1 MNHTI
6 NHAFVHA
13 LLIVGLATG
22 CQSNKDEKT
31 DDTASANNTS
41 TTAATDTAQTTG
53 SKPALLHSLPVQY
66 NTPDGMALAP
76 DGSVI
81 VSVPN
86 FGNPSYPAALLR
98 MANDTIG
105 FFFAPPKHPD
115 TKHAAP
121 MDLAYGPD
129 GNLYYAD
136 NQWQYSKERKSR
148 LMRVRMQNGKPTTVE
163 TVVEGFRLA
172 NAVLWK
178 GDTIYVTDSQ
188 WDTPEK
194 PRESAVLRFSLAELN
209 RAPVKLKP
217 GFTDPH
223 ILATFTT
230 QDNTSGLDNG
240 ADGLDYDSK
249 GNLYTGGFGDG
260 ILYKMTLNP
269 DGTLKQKTQFAKLAC
284 VDGLIVDRTTDRLFV
299 CDSKNNAIRII
310 TPDGKISTLT
320 ENADTNGQNG
330 LLDQP
335 AEVLLQSNRLIVANY
350 DMPEKAFKNQRFDAP
365 HTLSVIQMRP

>member
-1 MNHTI
+1 MKRS
-6 NHAFVHA
+6 FLYA

-22 CQSNKDEKT
+22 CQSNKEDKT
-31 DDTASANNTS
+31 ERTTSAAGPGDTSAQAS
-41 TTAATDTAQTTG
+41 G
-53 SKPALLHSLPVQY
+53 SRPTLLHSLPEKY
-66 NTPDGMALAP
+66 NTPDGMGLAP
-76 DGSVI
+76 DSSV
-81 VSVPN
+81 VLSVPN

-105 FFFAPPKHPD
+105 FFFSPPKHPD

-148 LMRVRMQNGKPTTVE
+148 LMRIRIQNGKPISAE
-163 TVVEGFRLA
+163 PVVEGFRLS
-172 NAVLWK
+172 NGLVWK
-178 GDTIYVTDSQ
+178 GNTIYVTDSQ

-194 PRESAVLRFSLAELN
+194 PRESAIMRFSLAELN
-209 RAPVKLKP
+209 AGTPVKLKP

-230 QDNTSGLDNG
+230 QDNPSAIDNG
-240 ADGLDYDSK
+240 ADGVDYDSK

-260 ILYKMTLNP
+260 ILYKLTLKP
-269 DGTLKQKTQFAKLAC
+269 DGTLGQKTQFAKLDC
-284 VDGLIVDRTTDRLFV
+284 VDGLIVDRATDHLYV
-299 CDSKNNAIRII
+299 CDSRNNAIRII
-310 TPDGKISTLT
+310 TPDGKVGTLS
-320 ENADTNGQNG
+320 ENGDTDGRNG

-335 AEVLLQSNRLIVANY
+335 AEVLLKGNRLFIADY
-350 DMPEKAFKNQRFDAP
+350 DQPEKAFKNKRFDAP
-365 HTLSVIQMRP
+365 HTLSVIEVK

>member
-1 MNHTI
+1 MNYTM
-6 NHAFVHA
+6 NDAFVYA

-22 CQSNKDEKT
+22 CQSNQQEKSVAIRREKT
-31 DDTASANNTS
+31 P
-41 TTAATDTAQTTG
+41 TDTATQTTG
-53 SKPALLHSLPVQY
+53 NKPALLHSLPVQY

-76 DGSVI
+76 DGSII

-136 NQWQYSKERKSR
+136 NQWQYSRERKSR
-148 LMRVRMQNGKPTTVE
+148 LMRIRMQNGKPTTVE
-163 TVVEGFRLA
+163 TVVDGFRLA

-230 QDNTSGLDNG
+230 QDNPSGLDNG

-260 ILYKMTLNP
+260 ILYKLTLKP
-269 DGTLKQKTQFAKLAC
+269 DGTLGQKTQFAKLAC
-284 VDGLIVDRTTDRLFV
+284 VDGLIVDRATDRLYV
-299 CDSKNNAIRII
+299 CDSKNNAIRIV
-310 TPDGKISTLT
+310 TPDGKVSTLS

-335 AEVLLQSNRLIVANY
+335 AEVLLQGNRLFIANY

-365 HTLSVIQMRP
+365 HTLSVITMAKE